1 MNDLDPARWR
11 ELRQL
16 FATLVELPPA
26 EREARLAALPPAD
39 AAELRSLL
47 AAGESDTAK
56 LLGEGAVAAA
66 AASAFADLGTPV
78 AADDDDFGEDAAAAG
93 MLLGS
98 WELEQP
104 LGRGGMAEV
113 WEARRVDGQYEQ
125 TVAVKLLKR
134 GMDSAEIVRRF
145 LRERQI
151 LARLDHPGIA
161 RLYDGGLGP
170 DGRPYFVL
178 ERVDGEPITDWCT
191 RRGLDVPA
199 RLRLLA
205 DCCDAVAAA
214 HRQLVVHR
222 DLKPSNILVA
232 EGGAVKLLDFGI
244 AKLLADDEGAGDA
257 TRAEVRVL
265 TPAYAAPEQILGEPV
280 STMTDVY
287 ALGVLAYELLTGR
300 LPHQRSGRRAAELAS
315 AVVSGESIA
324 RPSTAVLE
332 TSAGDAGDAEQVRQR
347 RRLARTLAGDLD
359 TVVMTALRR
368 EPERRYRSA
377 AAFADDL
384 RRFLGG
390 RPVKARPDSA
400 GYRMRKFAGRHRW
413 AVAATSLAAAALV
426 ASAAVTLVQA
436 DRAAKAAERAQ
447 AEARRAQTQ
456 AQRAEQQ
463 AARAERV
470 RSFLISIFAVS
481 DPVRARGEQVTAR
494 ALLDEGVR
502 RVDGELAKEP
512 ALRGE
517 MLDFLASLYRK
528 LGELDVAKGLAER
541 ALELRAATHG
551 AESAE
556 AAKSEWTLG
565 WVLANQGEMEP
576 ARRRLGHAIAVL
588 DRIEGPNS
596 LAAADAREPLV
607 ELTFAAEGPAAT
619 LAVAERRLA
628 TYRAVA
634 GERDVRT
641 ALALSDVAVV
651 LAELDRLPEAE
662 AAYRNAMAVLDDV
675 LPPNDPRAAYPHN
688 NLASLLLA
696 SGRAAEAE
704 GEIRRAIAVREK
716 SLGADHP
723 ETITSRGVLVQ
734 VLVALDRLEE
744 AEQQAR
750 QALAAAGG
758 RDRFAT
764 TQMRAVLGQV
774 LLRKERYREAL
785 PLFDQAIA
793 ERRGM
798 LPDDH
803 VLMFAV
809 RINRARVLVGLG
821 RRAEARAA
829 LAEMIPRL
837 EAKGAEGAQY
847 LTRAREIAALA
858 DARK

>member
-1 MNDLDPARWR
+1 LSDLDPAQWR
-11 ELRQL
+11 ELRQV
-16 FATLVELPPA
+16 FADLVELLPA
-26 EREARLAALPPAD
+26 EREERLAQLPPED
-39 AAELRSLL
+39 AARVRDLL
-47 AAGESDTAK
+47 AAAATDTNE
-56 LLGEGAVAAA
+56 LLGEGAVGAVAAA
-66 AASAFADLGTPV
+66 VLADLGERAGGDDGEGDQPAVAGTP
-78 AADDDDFGEDAAAAG
+78 
-93 MLLGS
+93 LGP
-98 WELEQP
+98 WRLERP

-125 TVAVKLLKR
+125 TVAVKVLKR

-161 RLYDGGLGP
+161 RLFDGGLGP

-178 ERVDGEPITDWCT
+178 ERVEGEPITDWCA
-191 RRGLDVPA
+191 RRELDVPA
-199 RLRLLA
+199 RLRLLV
-205 DCCDAVAAA
+205 DCCEAVAAA

-222 DLKPSNILVA
+222 DLKPSNILVTA
-232 EGGAVKLLDFGI
+232 DGAVKLLDFGI
-244 AKLLADDEGAGDA
+244 AKVLAGEDGAGEA

-280 STMTDVY
+280 STATDVY

-300 LPHQRSGRRAAELAS
+300 LPHQCSGRRAAELAS
-315 AVVSGESIA
+315 AVAGESIA
-324 RPSTAVLE
+324 RPSTAVVE
-332 TSAGDAGDAEQVRQR
+332 TAAADPGDAEQTRRR
-347 RRLARTLAGDLD
+347 RRLARTLAGDVD

-368 EPERRYRSA
+368 EPQRRYASV
-377 AAFADDL
+377 AAFAEDL
-384 RRFLGG
+384 QRFLDG
-390 RPVKARPDSA
+390 RPIAARPDSF
-400 GYRMRKFAGRHRW
+400 GYRAGKFVGRHRLG
-413 AVAATSLAAAALV
+413 VAATTAAAAALV
-426 ASAAVTLVQA
+426 AAAAVALVQA
-436 DRAAKAAERAQ
+436 DRASREAQRAH
-447 AEARRAQTQ
+447 AEASRAQTQ

-470 RSFLISIFAVS
+470 RSFLTSIFAVS
-481 DPVRARGEQVTAR
+481 DPVRARGEVVTAR

-502 RVDGELAKEP
+502 RVDGELAREP

-517 MLDFLASLYRK
+517 MLDLLAGLYRK

-541 ALELRAATHG
+541 SLQLRAATHG

-576 ARRRLGHAIAVL
+576 ARQRLGHAIAVL
-588 DRIEGPNS
+588 DRVEGPNS

-634 GERDVRT
+634 GERDERT
-641 ALALSDVAVV
+641 ARALSDVGVV

-662 AAYRNAMAVLDDV
+662 AAYRQSMAVLDAV
-675 LPPNDPRAAYPHN
+675 LPADDPRAAYPHN
-688 NLASLLLA
+688 NLAGLLLDT
-696 SGRAAEAE
+696 GRAAEGE
-704 GEIRRAIAVREK
+704 REIRRAIEIRDK
-716 SLGADHP
+716 SLGGEHP
-723 ETITSRGVLVQ
+723 DTIASRGLLVQ
-734 VLVALDRLEE
+734 VLIAVDRLPE

-750 QALAAAGG
+750 QALAAAEG
-758 RDRFAT
+758 RDRFNA
-764 TQMRAVLGQV
+764 TQMRGSLGQV
-774 LLRKERYREAL
+774 LLRQERYAEAL
-785 PLFDQAIA
+785 RLFEQAIV

-803 VLMFAV
+803 VLTFAI
-809 RINRARVLVGLG
+809 RINRARALVGLG
-821 RRAEARAA
+821 RRAEARTA
-829 LAEMIPRL
+829 LAAMIPQL

-847 LTRAREIAALA
+847 VTRAREVLALA
-858 DARK
+858 SGG